1 MSYDGVSPGAGR
13 RSSRRTSVAPEGGDE
28 DPQAVVVRNLWRRRY
43 LLPPYQSRWS
53 ARRRYWGLVLLACS
67 FYESFAIP
75 FQLAFYH
82 SAAGVPPTLPQLL
95 VGYAIDLAFWVEI
108 LLTFRTC
115 IETSL
120 EEGSEIVSDTALI
133 ARRYLRGTFALDLLG
148 VLPIEIFALAAPG
161 GITSMGAQALRLN
174 RLLRLSRF
182 VTAHGDAFNRLTK
195 LKRLLV
201 KTFIWLAFAHWVACW
216 CARPPNARPPNP

>member
-13 RSSRRTSVAPEGGDE
+13 RSSRRTSSVAPEGGDE

-148 VLPIEIFALAAPG
+148 VLPIEIFALA
-161 GITSMGAQALRLN
+161 
-174 RLLRLSRF
+174 SRF
-182 VTAHGDAFNRLTK
+182 RMLEKPLRRTSWYLSVCEMAALGLPRENLQSHPRRL
-195 LKRLLV
+195 R
-201 KTFIWLAFAHWVACW
+201 
-216 CARPPNARPPNP
+216 R

>member
-1 MSYDGVSPGAGR
+1 MSYDGVSPAASAGR

-82 SAAGVPPTLPQLL
+82 SAAGVPPSL
-95 VGYAIDLAFWVEI
+95 IDSLGGKRDNNKKADQAAEYQKAQAQRAQARGRLEQSAEKSGWGD
-108 LLTFRTC
+108 
-115 IETSL
+115 L
-120 EEGSEIVSDTALI
+120 EEVTSAAVSTA
-133 ARRYLRGTFALDLLG
+133 
-148 VLPIEIFALAAPG
+148 VL
-161 GITSMGAQALRLN
+161 
-174 RLLRLSRF
+174 
-182 VTAHGDAFNRLTK
+182 
-195 LKRLLV
+195 
-201 KTFIWLAFAHWVACW
+201 
-216 CARPPNARPPNP
+216 